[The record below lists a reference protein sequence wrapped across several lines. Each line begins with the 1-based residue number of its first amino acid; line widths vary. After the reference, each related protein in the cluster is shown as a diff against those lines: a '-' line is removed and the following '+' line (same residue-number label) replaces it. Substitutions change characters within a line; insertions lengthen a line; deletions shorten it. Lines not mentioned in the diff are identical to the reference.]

1 MDIAVET
8 VTDIVMR
15 LRAIEV
21 KEGNTDP
28 DSGSNP
34 TDDGATDVLISGTDD
49 ATESEVRG
57 LIAGLDDDSR
67 AELLALLYVGRGD
80 MEPEE
85 WGEAVRFARER
96 EAAGEGAVK
105 ELLGAPDAG
114 DLLEEGLDAMG
125 LSPDLPQA

>member
-1 MDIAVET
+1 D
-8 VTDIVMR
+8 
-15 LRAIEV
+15 V
-21 KEGNTDP
+21 KEGETDP

-34 TDDGATDVLISGTDD
+34 IDDGSTDVLVSGTDD
-49 ATESEVRG
+49 ATEDEVRSM
-57 LIAGLDDDSR
+57 IAGLNDDER
-67 AELLALLYVGRGD
+67 ASLLALLYIGRGD

-105 ELLGAPDAG
+105 ELLSAPDAG

-125 LSPDLPQA
+125 LTPESPQA

>member
-34 TDDGATDVLISGTDD
+34 IDDGPPTS
-49 ATESEVRG
+49 
-57 LIAGLDDDSR
+57 
-67 AELLALLYVGRGD
+67 
-80 MEPEE
+80 
-85 WGEAVRFARER
+85 
-96 EAAGEGAVK
+96 
-105 ELLGAPDAG
+105 
-114 DLLEEGLDAMG
+114 
-125 LSPDLPQA
+125 